1 MPDLAAPARPAP
13 ASHLDDLNPGQRA
26 AASHGIAQLRAG
38 AAIAPV
44 PPLLVIAG
52 AGTGKTTVLAHR
64 VAHLVLN
71 GAAPGRIL
79 LLTFARRMAGE
90 MIRRAEAIC
99 ARAAGADTQ
108 KRHTMPTNAFEWAGT
123 FHAVGAK
130 LLRLHAHSIGLNP
143 DFSILD
149 RGDAADLMDLV
160 RDDLAFSHSSRR
172 FPKKGTCLA
181 IYSYAVNARAPL
193 ADTLQRAFPWCA
205 EWEKELT
212 QLFGAYVAAKQAQDV
227 LDYDD
232 LLLYWAQMMAADEVA
247 RTVAERFDHVL
258 VDEYQDTNALQAG
271 ILFGLSPSGHGL
283 TVVGDDAQSI
293 YSFRSATVRN
303 ILDFPAAFDPPA
315 ATLKLEQNYRSSTPI
330 LEACNRVIR
339 HAQERYTKDLFSKR
353 AGGKKPVIAM
363 VPDELAQVQFVIERV
378 LANREAGMD
387 LREQAVLTRAAHHS
401 AALEIELTRRNIP
414 FVKFGGLKF
423 LEAAHVKDVLSI
435 LRWAENPRDQ
445 VAAFRVLKLV
455 PGIGPAVAR
464 RAFEA
469 LGARPDG
476 FAPLLEFRPP
486 AAALEVWDGLVALL
500 LDLAGSK
507 EWVAEMGRL
516 RLWYNPILELVYD
529 SVQTRLGD
537 LDQLEQIAASHRSRA
552 SFLTDLALDPPE
564 ATGGEAGA
572 PMKDEDWLVL
582 STIHSA
588 KGQEWRAVTVL
599 NVVDGCV
606 PVDLATGTEE
616 EIEEE
621 RRLLYVAMTRAKDDL
636 VLMQPM
642 KYMVRGQAPGG
653 GKHVYAPRTRFITDA
668 DLEAFEIVNAHT
680 SHAGSALPAAPPPR
694 PVDLKSVMRDMWK

>member
-1 MPDLAAPARPAP
+1 METAVAAAPRGA
-13 ASHLDDLNPGQRA
+13 HLDDLNPGQRA
-26 AASHGIAQLRAG
+26 AASHGIGDLRGG
-38 AAIAPV
+38 AKV

-71 GAAPGRIL
+71 GARPGRIL

-99 ARAAGADTQ
+99 ARAAGADAL
-108 KRHTMPTNAFEWAGT
+108 PTNAFEWAGT

-130 LLRLHAHSIGLNP
+130 LLRLHAQGIGLNP

-160 RDDLAFSHSSRR
+160 RDDLGFSASKRR

-181 IYSYAVNARAPL
+181 IYSYTVNARAPL
-193 ADTLQRAFPWCA
+193 GDALQRAFPWCA
-205 EWEKELT
+205 EWEKELG

-232 LLLYWAQMMAADEVA
+232 LLLYWAQMMAVDEVA

-271 ILFGLSPSGHGL
+271 ILFGLAPAGHGL

-303 ILDFPAAFDPPA
+303 ILDFPNAFEPPA
-315 ATLKLEQNYRSSTPI
+315 AILKLEQNYRSSQPI
-330 LEACNRVIR
+330 LDACNRVIA
-339 HAQERYTKDLFSKR
+339 HAAERYTKDLYSKR
-353 AGGKKPVIAM
+353 AGGGKPVIAM
-363 VPDELAQVQFVIERV
+363 VEDEQAQVQFVVERI
-378 LANREAGMD
+378 LANREAGME
-387 LREQAVLTRAAHHS
+387 LRDQAVLARAAHHS

-414 FVKFGGLKF
+414 FVKYGGMKF

-476 FAPLLEFRPP
+476 FAPLLEFRAP
-486 AAALEVWDGLVALL
+486 AVAEEVWSGLVGMLL
-500 LDLAGSK
+500 ELAASK
-507 EWVAEMGRL
+507 EWRGEIARL
-516 RLWYNPILELVYD
+516 RLWYNPVLELVYD
-529 SVQTRLGD
+529 SVTTRLSD
-537 LDQLEQIAASHRSRA
+537 LDQLEQIAAGHRTRA

-572 PMKDEDWLVL
+572 PLKDEDWLIV

-588 KGQEWRAVTVL
+588 KGQEWRAVSVL
-599 NVVDGCV
+599 NVVDGCI

-636 VLMQPM
+636 ALVQPM
-642 KYMVRGQAPGG
+642 KYMVRGQSPGG
-653 GKHVYAPRTRFITDA
+653 GKHVYAPRSRFIREA
-668 DLEAFEIVNAHT
+668 DLAAFERVSVQA
-680 SHAGSALPAAPPPR
+680 AGGEPGRPQAPPPR
-694 PVDLKSVMRDMWK
+694 PVDLKSVMREMWK

>member
-1 MPDLAAPARPAP
+1 MDLATAPPRTSV
-13 ASHLDDLNPGQRA
+13 SHLDDLNAGQRA
-26 AASHGIAQLRAG
+26 AASHGIGDLRG
-38 AAIAPV
+38 AAAAPV

-71 GAAPGRIL
+71 GARPGRIL

-99 ARAAGADTQ
+99 TRAAGAAAL
-108 KRHTMPTNAFEWAGT
+108 PGNAFEWAGT

-130 LLRLHAHSIGLNP
+130 LLRLHAQSIGLNP

-160 RDDLAFSHSSRR
+160 RDDLKLSESKKR

-181 IYSYAVNARAPL
+181 IYSYTVNARAPL

-205 EWEKELT
+205 EWEKELGA
-212 QLFGAYVAAKQAQDV
+212 LFGGYVAAKQAQDV

-271 ILFGLSPSGHGL
+271 ILFGLSPLGHGL

-303 ILDFPAAFDPPA
+303 ILDFPAAFDPR
-315 ATLKLEQNYRSSTPI
+315 ATILKLEQNYRSSAPI
-330 LEACNRVIR
+330 LEACNRVIG
-339 HAQERYTKDLFSKR
+339 HAAERYTKDLFSKR
-353 AGGKKPVIAM
+353 AGGNKPVIAM
-363 VPDELAQVQFVIERV
+363 VPDEQAQVQFVVERI

-387 LREQAVLTRAAHHS
+387 LRDQAVLARAAHHS

-423 LEAAHVKDVLSI
+423 LEAAHVKDVLAI

-464 RAFEA
+464 RAFES

-476 FAPLLEFRPP
+476 FAPFLEFRPP
-486 AAALEVWDGLVALL
+486 AAALEAWDGLVALL
-500 LDLAGSK
+500 LELAASK
-507 EWVAEMGRL
+507 EWASEIARL
-516 RLWYNPILELVYD
+516 RLWYNPILELTYD
-529 SVQTRLGD
+529 SAQTRMSD
-537 LDQLEQIAASHRSRA
+537 LDQLEQIALAHRTRG

-572 PMKDEDWLVL
+572 PVKDEDWLIV

-588 KGQEWRAVTVL
+588 KGQEWRAVSVL
-599 NVVDGCV
+599 NVVDGCI

-636 VLMQPM
+636 VLVQPM
-642 KYMVRGQAPGG
+642 KYMVRGQSPGG
-653 GKHVYAPRTRFITDA
+653 GKHIYAPRSRFIRET
-668 DLEAFEIVNAHT
+668 DLEAFERVSPRAAGT
-680 SHAGSALPAAPPPR
+680 DPSHPATPAPR
-694 PVDLKSVMRDMWK
+694 PVDLKSVMREMWK